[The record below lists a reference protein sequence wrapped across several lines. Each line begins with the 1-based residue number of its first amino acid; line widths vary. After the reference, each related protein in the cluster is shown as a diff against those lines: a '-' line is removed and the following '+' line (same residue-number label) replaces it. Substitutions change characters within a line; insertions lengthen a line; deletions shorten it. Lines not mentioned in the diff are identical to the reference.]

1 MKVQCVLCD
10 EFHTIDP
17 HSLQAK
23 RLRNRWVQMF
33 LCTPCDERIR
43 TNTNAR
49 HATGKFHLYKE
60 KMKNEE
66 LI

>member
-10 EFHTIDP
+10 GYHTLDP

-23 RLRNRWVQMF
+23 RLRNRWIQMF
-33 LCTPCDERIR
+33 LCKSCDERIR
-43 TNTNAR
+43 SKTLAR
-49 HATGKFHLYKE
+49 HATGNFHLY
-60 KMKNEE
+60 NEDLRKDE

>member
-10 EFHTIDP
+10 EYHTIDS

-23 RLRNRWVQMF
+23 RLRNRWIQMF
-33 LCTPCDERIR
+33 LCKTCDERIR
-43 TNTNAR
+43 MNTNAR
-49 HATGKFHLYKE
+49 HATGKFHLYSDDSK
-60 KMKNEE
+60 KNE